1 MNKLGNKAYII
12 IIILLMI
19 LSAITG
25 YYAYNLREK
34 YLNSNLNNYN
44 EAFSNVVDYVNK
56 IEKSLAKATIT
67 KSSSYGAETL
77 TKVWGDAN
85 LAIAYL
91 SHIPISNDG
100 LSQTAKFLNQVS
112 DYSYTLYKKNMNN
125 EDLTD
130 EELENLESLHT
141 YAVDLENT
149 LNQLENDLYSGE
161 VSWNELTSSNTLQYA
176 QAVDNVS
183 VFSTIDSNFEE
194 YEGLIYDGA
203 YSEHIEKV
211 DKKGL
216 TGEDISEDEAEII
229 VRNLYSSEQIKNI
242 TRNGFIENA
251 NIPEYDFTVEFEN
264 SDVTSNVEIS
274 KKGGHIILI
283 EKNRDVN
290 EIKIS
295 NQEAKEV
302 GKEFLSSLDFKNMK
316 QTYYSTIENIIT
328 VNYAY
333 EQNGITVYPDLIK
346 VKIALDNGE
355 ILGLESSGYLN
366 SHETRTINEAKI
378 SIEEAKEN
386 LNSNLEIT
394 SEGKAIIPTK
404 WKTEIV
410 CYEFKGKVKDTEFL
424 IYVNCQTGKEEDIL
438 VVIDNENGEITI

>member
-1 MNKLGNKAYII
+1 
-12 IIILLMI
+12 MI
-19 LSAITG
+19 LTAVTG
-25 YYAYNLREK
+25 YYAYSLRER
-34 YLNSNLNNYN
+34 YLNTNLNEYN

-56 IEKSLAKATIT
+56 IEKNLAKATIT
-67 KSSSYGAETL
+67 KSASYGAETL
-77 TKVWGDAN
+77 TKVWGDSN
-85 LAIAYL
+85 LAMAYL

-130 EELENLESLHT
+130 EELANLESLHT

-161 VSWNELTSSNTLQYA
+161 ASWSELTSSNDLQYA

-216 TGEDISEDEAEII
+216 TGDDISEDEAENI
-229 VRNLYSSEQIKNI
+229 VRNLYSTEQIKNI

-251 NIPEYDFTVEFEN
+251 DIPEYDFTVEFED
-264 SDVTSNVEIS
+264 SDASSNVEIS

-283 EKNRDVN
+283 DKNRDVA
-290 EIKIS
+290 ETKIS
-295 NQEAKEV
+295 NEEAKEI
-302 GKEFLSSLDFKNMK
+302 GEEFLKNLNFNNMEP
-316 QTYYSTIENIIT
+316 TYYSIIGNIIT

-366 SHETRTINEAKI
+366 SHETRTISEAQI

-410 CYEFKGKVKDTEFL
+410 CYEFKGKVNDTDFL
-424 IYVNCQTGKEEDIL
+424 VYVNCETGKEEEIL
-438 VVIDNENGEITI
+438 VIIDNENGELTI